1 MKAYFEKN
9 YNGEPYDALGRRK
22 NQELHYILGGG
33 KIAAPAKKSEGG
45 VSAMQPKPAA
55 ARAPVAAASSGAGA
69 GSGIGGG
76 APKTIGGSV
85 GGGSAQ
91 VK

>member
-1 MKAYFEKN
+1 LKAYFEKN

-33 KIAAPAKKSEGG
+33 KIAAPSKKSEGG

-55 ARAPVAAASSGAGA
+55 RAPVAAASGGAGA